1 MSKEDRDSEENNG
14 RDKNFYRHT
23 RLDVLRRH
31 RRRDGSGYATK
42 KRHLLCI
49 QVCNCQRI
57 DWEKI
62 QDLNLLSDS
71 NGKIVSSEVRV

>member
-31 RRRDGSGYATK
+31 RRRDGSFWVRNQKTAPPMHTS
-42 KRHLLCI
+42 L
-49 QVCNCQRI
+49 Q
-57 DWEKI
+57 
-62 QDLNLLSDS
+62 LST
-71 NGKIVSSEVRV
+71 